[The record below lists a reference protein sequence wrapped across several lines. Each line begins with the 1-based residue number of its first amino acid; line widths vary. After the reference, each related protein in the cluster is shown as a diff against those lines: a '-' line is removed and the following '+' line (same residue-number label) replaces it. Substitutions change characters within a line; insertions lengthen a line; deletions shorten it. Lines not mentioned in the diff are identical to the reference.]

1 MNNIFPSINKGLFSH
16 LFNLIKVTLLAVLL
30 MTWRPASSQKK
41 YDFDVSISGK
51 GTPIIMIPGYSCSGK
66 VWDETVNHLK
76 DKYECHVLT
85 LPGFAWHPAIKEML
99 LETMRNE
106 IIAYA
111 REKKMQ
117 QPILLGHSLGGFLSL
132 WIASTAP
139 ELFHKIIVVDGV
151 PFYPGMQN
159 PSITPDEVKK
169 FVNKEA
175 LITQF
180 TSMDDRQLMTY
191 SENVARQLVTDSIKA
206 KSIAEWQSHSDRV
219 TLATAFYEMMTTDIR
234 QDLGKITAPVLVLG
248 SKYETR
254 EKSEQILSEQYK
266 YLKMLTLHIAESKH
280 FIMYDQPAWFLNELD
295 TFLK

>member
-1 MNNIFPSINKGLFSH
+1 MNNIFPSINKVLFSY
-16 LFNLIKVTLLAVLL
+16 LFNLTKVVFLVVLL
-30 MTWRPASSQKK
+30 ITGRPTSAQKK

-66 VWDETVNHLK
+66 VWTETVNHLK

-85 LPGFAWHPAIKEML
+85 LPGFAGQPAIKESL

-111 REKKMQ
+111 RDKKMQ
-117 QPILLGHSLGGFLSL
+117 RPILLGHSLGGFLSL
-132 WIASTAP
+132 WIASTVP
-139 ELFHKIIVVDGV
+139 ELFHKVIVVDGV

-169 FVNKEA
+169 FVNKAA

-180 TSMDDRQLMTY
+180 TSMDDSQLITY

-206 KSIAEWQSHSDRV
+206 KSIANWQSHSDKV

-248 SKYETR
+248 SQYETLER
-254 EKSEQILSEQYK
+254 SQQILSEQYK
-266 YLKMLTLHIAESKH
+266 YLKKLTLHNAESKH
-280 FIMYDQPAWFLNELD
+280 FIMYDQPIWFFNELD